1 MSPGYGGLTKTME
14 ETLTTPQNEVAS
26 FNMFALTQ
34 SAYSLETS
42 AASLSLVSLARCHVI
57 NGISVYF
64 FRSV

>member
-42 AASLSLVSLARCHVI
+42 AASLSLVSLA
-57 NGISVYF
+57 
-64 FRSV
+64 

>member
-14 ETLTTPQNEVAS
+14 ETLTTPQDEVAS

-34 SAYSLETS
+34 SA
-42 AASLSLVSLARCHVI
+42 ASLSLVCLARCHVI
-57 NGISVYF
+57 NGICVYF